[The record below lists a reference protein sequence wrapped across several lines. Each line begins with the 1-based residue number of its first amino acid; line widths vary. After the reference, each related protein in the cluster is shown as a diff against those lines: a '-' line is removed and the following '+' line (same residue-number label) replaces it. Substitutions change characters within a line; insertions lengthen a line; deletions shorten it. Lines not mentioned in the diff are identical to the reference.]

1 MSDSFILQTYPFR
14 EADLVVSF
22 FTRDQGKLR
31 GVARRA
37 RRPKSSFGSG
47 LERLSHATVSYYQKE
62 NRELVSL
69 NSCELMQSQ
78 FALASNYESSVALD
92 YLAEITEQLLPPNET
107 NERHFRLLIAVLDS
121 LHAGGNVWAA
131 VTYFA
136 LWAVRLA
143 GLLPELRVSADS
155 RAIMEEMLVTPIQQ
169 LTARPWAKE
178 TARRCAARAEP
189 LDRRSCGAQA
199 ANAGDPGGSC
209 ERRPLTFQ
217 ETVLRLKQYWS
228 DRGCII
234 QEPYDVEV
242 GAGTMAPETFLRV
255 LGPRPVSR
263 RLRPAQPP
271 PRRRPLWRKS
281 EPPLQAPA
289 VAGDPEAL
297 ARRRDRSVSRQPARP
312 SASTLAST
320 TSSSKKTTG
329 KRRRWA
335 PGASAGR

>member
-69 NSCELMQSQ
+69 NSCELTQSQ

-92 YLAEITEQLLPPNET
+92 YLAEVTEQLLPPNET
-107 NERHFRLLIAVLDS
+107 NERHFRLLIAVLDFLHSGNAS

-136 LWAVRLA
+136 LWSVRLA

-155 RAIMEEMLVTPIQQ
+155 RAIIEEMLVTPIQQ
-169 LTARPWAKE
+169 LAARPWTKE
-178 TARRCAARAEP
+178 TAADVRRALNRLIE
-189 LDRRSCGAQA
+189 DHV
-199 ANAGDPGGSC
+199 
-209 ERRPLTFQ
+209 ERK
-217 ETVLRLKQYWS
+217 LRTTTIL
-228 DRGCII
+228 
-234 QEPYDVEV
+234 
-242 GAGTMAPETFLRV
+242 
-255 LGPRPVSR
+255 
-263 RLRPAQPP
+263 
-271 PRRRPLWRKS
+271 
-281 EPPLQAPA
+281 
-289 VAGDPEAL
+289 EAL
-297 ARRRDRSVSRQPARP
+297 
-312 SASTLAST
+312 
-320 TSSSKKTTG
+320 
-329 KRRRWA
+329 
-335 PGASAGR
+335 